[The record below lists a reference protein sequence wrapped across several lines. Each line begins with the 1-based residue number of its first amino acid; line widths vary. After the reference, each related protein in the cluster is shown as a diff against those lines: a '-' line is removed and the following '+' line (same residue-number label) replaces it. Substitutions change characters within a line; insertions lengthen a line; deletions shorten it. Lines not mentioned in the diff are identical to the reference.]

1 MDDREQK
8 NGGSAENHH
17 TIAGARRRRFF
28 DSVFSKYMT
37 AFVLILLAS
46 FLMIA
51 SVLTGVLHNSVKS
64 AKTALTSAAA
74 AEIEEYAE
82 RIMQRNG
89 GNDME
94 SFVRTYRDELSS
106 MLSAICRATD
116 SDLTMLIT
124 DMGGRILMFTD
135 GEAVLL
141 GTDYTVSPDL
151 VGTAAKGEITRMAP
165 IDGLMAEQRLVRTA
179 AVEGDGDTA
188 VGVIFACA
196 ESDSS
201 ANLLTLMMKTLLLA
215 GIWVVLIALVAVY
228 ILTERIT
235 SPLRHMSEAAKA
247 FAAGDFEV
255 KVPVRGNDEVAELA
269 DAFNQM
275 AESLRNLETM
285 RSSFMANVSHDL
297 RTPMT
302 TIAGFVDSIL
312 AGAIAPE
319 DQPRYLGI
327 ISEEVKR
334 LSRLVSLTLDIS
346 RIQAGDRKFVMA
358 PFDIC
363 ETARLILISFEQKI
377 DAKRLEVLFD
387 ADEDNMTV
395 YADRDAI
402 YQILYNICDNA
413 VKFSR
418 EGGRLEIAVR
428 NRRDLKKVQVTVL
441 NEGQGIHAED
451 IPYIFDQFYKGD
463 KSRGL
468 DKSGVGLGMFI
479 SKAIIDAHKE
489 EIWVH
494 SEYGKNCE
502 FGFTI
507 SAKPVHPKGNDRE
520 WLS

>member
-1 MDDREQK
+1 
-8 NGGSAENHH
+8 
-17 TIAGARRRRFF
+17 
-28 DSVFSKYMT
+28 
-37 AFVLILLAS
+37 
-46 FLMIA
+46 
-51 SVLTGVLHNSVKS
+51 
-64 AKTALTSAAA
+64 
-74 AEIEEYAE
+74 
-82 RIMQRNG
+82 
-89 GNDME
+89 
-94 SFVRTYRDELSS
+94 
-106 MLSAICRATD
+106 
-116 SDLTMLIT
+116 
-124 DMGGRILMFTD
+124 
-135 GEAVLL
+135 
-141 GTDYTVSPDL
+141 
-151 VGTAAKGEITRMAP
+151 
-165 IDGLMAEQRLVRTA
+165 
-179 AVEGDGDTA
+179 
-188 VGVIFACA
+188 
-196 ESDSS
+196 
-201 ANLLTLMMKTLLLA
+201 
-215 GIWVVLIALVAVY
+215 
-228 ILTERIT
+228 LTERIT
-235 SPLRHMSEAAKA
+235 SPLRRMSEAAHA
-247 FAAGDFEV
+247 FASGDFEV

-269 DAFNQM
+269 DSFNQM

-312 AGAIAPE
+312 AGAIAEE

-507 SAKPVHPKGNDRE
+507 SAKPVHAKGNERE